1 MERRLGVG
9 KQWVGAPVEDWGASK
24 GHGEEWMDSGTV
36 GEKEGVVKEAS
47 WAGRWD
53 KPLGPSGKTSP
64 LL

>member
-36 GEKEGVVKEAS
+36 
-47 WAGRWD
+47 
-53 KPLGPSGKTSP
+53 
-64 LL
+64 